1 MRPSSS
7 SSRAAK
13 SSTSA
18 RAARPSSAAAAASRA
33 RSLQLMRVVAAI
45 AGLIVIALML
55 AEFFVT
61 FMLPRR
67 VRRDPRIAR
76 GLNRLLWRPWR
87 AFARRLSPSSADTVL
102 GFFGPL
108 ALLSELLTWTVGL
121 ILGFALLEWAAV
133 GGAFGHG
140 LLFSS
145 GLFLSAEAVSGST
158 VVHVISLIEAA
169 TAIGVLFI
177 VIGYLP
183 SVYGAFSRREVA
195 VSQLAT
201 RAGSPPA
208 AGVILL
214 RVAGPERWLGLER
227 DLRDW
232 EGWAA
237 ELMETHLS
245 YPLLGFYRS
254 QHVNQNWLAALTAM
268 VDVAAFV
275 GAIKGGGKSEAA
287 EITFDIGRHALS
299 DLAHQ
304 YQVDPGRVDR
314 LSDAEFD
321 ELYGLIAAAMT
332 HPVER
337 EETRRR
343 LDELRQVYEPNAQGL
358 ADFLALDLPPWLPSE
373 RGPDGSMRK
382 PRVRVGSDRGD
393 LVGQPARGQ
402 VRQGNGFEDG
412 A

>member
-1 MRPSSS
+1 
-7 SSRAAK
+7 
-13 SSTSA
+13 
-18 RAARPSSAAAAASRA
+18 
-33 RSLQLMRVVAAI
+33 MRVVAGIGGAT
-45 AGLIVIALML
+45 LIVLML

-67 VRRDPRIAR
+67 VKRDPRIAR
-76 GLNRLLWRPWR
+76 GLLKLLWWPWR
-87 AFARRLSPSSADTVL
+87 ALARRLEPSSADTWL

-108 ALLSELLTWTVGL
+108 ALLVELVVWTLGL
-121 ILGFALLEWAAV
+121 IAGFALVEWAAV
-133 GGAFGHG
+133 GGSFGHRI
-140 LLFSS
+140 LFSS
-145 GLFLSAEAVSGST
+145 GLFVSAEGVSGST
-158 VVHVISLIEAA
+158 LVHVIALWEAA
-169 TAIGVLFI
+169 TALGVLFI
-177 VIGYLP
+177 VIGYMP
-183 SVYGAFSRREVA
+183 AVYGAFSRRETA

-208 AGVILL
+208 AGVLL
-214 RVAGPERWLGLER
+214 HRAASHERWRELER
-227 DLRDW
+227 DLRAW
-232 EGWAA
+232 EEWAA

-275 GAIKGGGKSEAA
+275 GAIKGEGRSEAA

-304 YQVDPGRVDR
+304 YNVDPGRVER

-321 ELYGLIAAAMT
+321 ELYGLIAATMT

-337 EETRRR
+337 ETTRRR
-343 LDELRQVYEPNAQGL
+343 LNELRQVYEPNAQGL
-358 ADFLALDLPPWLPSE
+358 ASFLALDLPPWLPPE

-382 PRVRVGSDRGD
+382 PRVGVGSDRGD

-402 VRQGNGFEDG
+402 VREGDGFEDG